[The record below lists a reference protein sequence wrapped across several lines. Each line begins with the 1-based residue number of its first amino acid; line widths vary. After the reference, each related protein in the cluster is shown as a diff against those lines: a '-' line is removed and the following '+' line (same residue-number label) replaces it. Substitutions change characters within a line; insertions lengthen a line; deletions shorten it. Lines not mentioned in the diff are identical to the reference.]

1 MKHIFNNF
9 VAKYHHVILAIAIS
23 TTSSNAL
30 ASVGGLGGLRRA
42 QTAAENIKTGLYAL
56 VGVIAMIYLIYLGV
70 MAFTEKKSWADFGWG
85 VVYVSLV
92 GGAVALGGWA
102 WTLFA

>member
-1 MKHIFNNF
+1 MNRIFNQLIAQHRKV
-9 VAKYHHVILAIAIS
+9 VAAVAIAAA
-23 TTSSNAL
+23 SSNAL
-30 ASVGGLGGLRRA
+30 ALGGLDKA
-42 QTAAENIKTGLYAL
+42 KTAADDIKTGLYAL
-56 VGVIAMIYLIYLGV
+56 VGVVALIYLIYLGV

-92 GGAVALGGWA
+92 GGAAALGGWA

>member
-1 MKHIFNNF
+1 MNRLFKQLTVQHYKV
-9 VAKYHHVILAIAIS
+9 VAALTIVVMQ
-23 TTSSNAL
+23 SNAY
-30 ASVGGLGGLRRA
+30 ALGGMDKA
-42 QTAAENIKTGLYAL
+42 KVAADDIKTGLYAL
-56 VGVIAMIYLIYLGV
+56 VGVIALIYLIYLGV

-92 GGAVALGGWA
+92 GGSVALGGWA

>member
-1 MKHIFNNF
+1 M
-9 VAKYHHVILAIAIS
+9 LAIAIS
-23 TTSSNAL
+23 ITSSNAL
-30 ASVGGLGGLRRA
+30 ASVGGSGGLRKARE
-42 QTAAENIKTGLYAL
+42 AAENIKTGLYAL

-102 WTLFA
+102 WTLFS